1 MARTHKLN
9 DVRNIGIA
17 AHIDAGKTT
26 TTERILFYTGVE
38 HKIGEVHDGAATM
51 DWMEQEQERGITITS
66 AATTCEWNKK
76 QINIIDTPG
85 HVDFTIEVERSMR
98 VLDGAVSVF
107 CAVGGVQPQSETVWR
122 QRNRYGVPSI
132 VFVNK
137 YDRTGSDFYEVERQI
152 VERLKG
158 NPVPI
163 QLPIGAEENFQG
175 VVDLVKMKAIVWD
188 KDAEMGSNYH
198 VEEIPEDM
206 VEISN
211 KYRENLIEKISESE
225 ANEHLM
231 EKFLEGEELTNEE
244 IIAGIKSAT
253 IGMDIVPMTVGSAFK
268 NKGVQTLLDAVVDYL
283 PSPVEAP
290 AIKGTMMEDEEK
302 EVVVPSTDDGA
313 FASLAF
319 KIMTDPFVGQ
329 LTFIRVYRGSLKSG
343 SYVHNSTKDKKE
355 RIGRIM
361 KMHAI
366 KREEIDE
373 IYAGE
378 IGAVVGLKNTTT
390 GDTLCDASDKVVLE
404 RMDFPDPVISVAVEP
419 KTKADQEK
427 MGVALG
433 KLAAEDPS
441 FRVSS
446 DEETGQ
452 TIISGMGELHLEI
465 LVDRMKRE
473 FNVEA
478 DVGAPQVSYRETIK
492 EAVDQEYKYAK
503 QSGGRGQ
510 FGHVY
515 LKIEPQEPGFGYEF
529 VDAVKGGV
537 IPKEFIKPVD
547 KGIQEAMARGIQAG
561 YPVEDVKV
569 TVYDGSYHD
578 VDSSE
583 MAFKLAASMGFREG
597 CRKAKPIILEP
608 LMKVEV
614 EVPEDY
620 MGDVIGDVAKRR
632 GQVTGMDD
640 RAGNKI
646 VNAFVPLS
654 EMFGYSTDLR
664 SMTQGRATYAMEFDH
679 YEEVPQNVAKEIIEK
694 RNS

>member
-66 AATTCEWNKK
+66 AATTCEWAGK

-188 KDAEMGSNYH
+188 QDAAMGSNYH

-206 VEISN
+206 TDIVE
-211 KYRENLIEKISESE
+211 KYREKLIEEISSVDG
-225 ANEHLM
+225 NEELM
-231 EKFLEGEELTNEE
+231 EKYMEGEELTEEE
-244 IIAGIKSAT
+244 IMGGIKAAT
-253 IGMDIVPMTVGSAFK
+253 IGMHIVPMTVGSAFK
-268 NKGVQTLLDAVVDYL
+268 NKGVQTLLDAVVAYL

-290 AIKGTMMEDEEK
+290 AIKGTKMEDEDA
-302 EVVVPSTDDGA
+302 VVTVESTDDGE

-329 LTFIRVYRGSLKSG
+329 LTFIRVYRGSLESG
-343 SYVHNSTKDKKE
+343 SYVLNSTKEKKE

-366 KREEIDE
+366 KREEVSE

-390 GDTLCDASDKVVLE
+390 GDTLCSDKDKVVLE
-404 RMDFPDPVISVAVEP
+404 RMDFPEPVISVAVEP

-427 MGVALG
+427 MGLALG

-441 FRVSS
+441 FRVAT
-446 DEETGQ
+446 DEESGQ

-473 FNVEA
+473 FKVEA
-478 DVGAPQVSYRETIK
+478 EVGAPQVAYRETIRK
-492 EAVDQEYKYAK
+492 AVDKEYKYAK

-515 LKIEPQEPGFGYEF
+515 LRIEPQEPGFGYEF
-529 VDAVKGGV
+529 VDEVKGGV
-537 IPKEFIKPVD
+537 VPKEFIQPVN
-547 KGIQEAMARGIQAG
+547 KGVQEAMQRGIQAG

-569 TVYDGSYHD
+569 TLYDGSYHD

-583 MAFKLAASMGFREG
+583 MAFKLAGSMGFRDG
-597 CRKAKPIILEP
+597 CREANPVILEP
-608 LMKVEV
+608 MMKVEV
-614 EVPEDY
+614 EVPEDF

-632 GQVTGMDD
+632 GQVSGMDD

-646 VNAFVPLS
+646 VNGFVPLS

-679 YEEVPQNVAKEIIEK
+679 YEEVPSNVAKEIIEK

>member
-1 MARTHKLN
+1 MARTHKLE

-66 AATTCEWNKK
+66 AATTCEWEKK

-137 YDRTGSDFYEVERQI
+137 YDRTGADFYEVERQI
-152 VERLKG
+152 RDRLKG

-163 QLPIGAEENFQG
+163 QLPIGAEEHFQG

-198 VEEIPEDM
+198 VEEISEDM
-206 VEISN
+206 VELAEEYHE
-211 KYRENLIEKISESE
+211 KLIESIAEIDG
-225 ANEHLM
+225 NEELM
-231 EKFLEGEELTNEE
+231 EKFLEGEEISEEE
-244 IIAGIKSAT
+244 IKAGIKSAT
-253 IGMDIVPMTVGSAFK
+253 IGMHIVPMTVGTAFK

-283 PSPVEAP
+283 PSPVESA
-290 AIKGTMMEDEEK
+290 AIKGTMMDDEEV
-302 EVVVPSTDDGA
+302 EVEVPSTDDGA
-313 FASLAF
+313 FAALAF

-329 LTFIRVYRGSLKSG
+329 LTFIRVYRGSLESG

-355 RIGRIM
+355 RVGRIM

-366 KREEIDE
+366 KREEIKE

-378 IGAVVGLKNTTT
+378 IGAVVGLKSTTT

-427 MGVALG
+427 MGIALS

-446 DEETGQ
+446 DEESGQ

-473 FNVEA
+473 FSVEA
-478 DVGAPQVSYRETIK
+478 EVGAPQVSYRETIR
-492 EAVDQEYKYAK
+492 ESVDQEYKYAK

-515 LKIEPQEPGFGYEF
+515 LKIEPQEAGFGYEF

-537 IPKEFIKPVD
+537 VPKEFIKPVD

-561 YPVEDVKV
+561 YPVEDIKV
-569 TVYDGSYHD
+569 TLYDGSYHD

-597 CRKAKPIILEP
+597 CRKAKPVILEP
-608 LMKVEV
+608 MMKVEV
-614 EVPEDY
+614 ETPEDY
-620 MGDVIGDVAKRR
+620 MGDVIGDISKRR
-632 GQVTGMDD
+632 GLVRGMGD
-640 RAGNKI
+640 RAGSKI
-646 VNAFVPLS
+646 VDAFVPLS

-664 SMTQGRATYAMEFDH
+664 SMSQGRATYAMEFDH
-679 YEEVPQNVAKEIIEK
+679 YAEVPQNVAKEIIEK
-694 RNS
+694 RN